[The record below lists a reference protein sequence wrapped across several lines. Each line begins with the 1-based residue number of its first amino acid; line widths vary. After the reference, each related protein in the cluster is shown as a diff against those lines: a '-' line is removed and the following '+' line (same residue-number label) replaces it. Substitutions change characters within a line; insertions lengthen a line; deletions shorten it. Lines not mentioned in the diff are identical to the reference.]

1 LTGGLPRRRLGGGRA
16 ATARAWRAQKRPGE
30 KRSRGGEGRGRRVD
44 GVAAGGGA
52 REAVP
57 AVDGGDRSRAEG
69 GSGAVR
75 GGRNRLESE
84 GLVCESQKVQG
95 PLCKLKFSH
104 CYKGQM
110 EKCST

>member
-16 ATARAWRAQKRPGE
+16 ATACAWRAQKRPGE

-57 AVDGGDRSRAEG
+57 AVDGGDRSREEARVTEEEEG
-69 GSGAVR
+69 RQG
-75 GGRNRLESE
+75 SE
-84 GLVCESQKVQG
+84 GLICKSRDFQG
-95 PLCKLKFSH
+95 LLCKGKIPVDT
-104 CYKGQM
+104 
-110 EKCST
+110 EV